1 MAKLTVVF
9 GLLLIGNGIWGY
21 TASESAS
28 VTALIPAF
36 VGIALLL
43 CVIGSIVKPA
53 LNMHLMHIAALLGL
67 LGCLAALGRL
77 IPSFSKEDQ
86 NGLGLV
92 QANLGLMA

>member
-43 CVIGSIVKPA
+43 CAIGSIVKPA

-77 IPSFSKEDQ
+77 IPSFFKEEQ
-86 NGLGLV
+86 NGLV
-92 QANLGLMA
+92 